1 MRNEQRIRFVLFYLS
16 VTIFLAGLPFIL
28 SFSLGYK
35 FDRRTFKFTK
45 TGLLI
50 IKTQPAGAD
59 IFLDKK
65 LLGEKTPY
73 TVNELLPGTYELKL
87 ELERYYPW
95 TAQVQIEANKL
106 TRFEKIIF
114 FPLRPHIKQLNKD
127 RLSSYWVDEKTKLIY
142 YVNPADNNIYQSNL
156 EGEYY
161 KRVGSFIDIQPPPLK
176 WLLSPDAAKLLY
188 YNNHQIVISYLKP
201 YKEPLSHEPIF
212 IQEYAGNR
220 ITDAFWHSDSYHII
234 VAGDKSIEVW
244 EARPNATP
252 VILSTLNKK
261 GSVAFYDTDTDTL
274 YFSDYE
280 KAADGKFYNN
290 LYRLQLN
297 NRGFALPELMKS
309 KNNE

>member
-16 VTIFLAGLPFIL
+16 VTIFLVGLPFIL

-106 TRFEKIIF
+106 TRFEKIIL
-114 FPLRPHIKQLNKD
+114 FPLRPHIRQLNKD
-127 RLSSYWVDEKTKLIY
+127 RLYYYWVNEKAKLIY
-142 YVNPADNNIYQSNL
+142 YVNPADNGIYQSNL
-156 EGEYY
+156 DGESY
-161 KRVGSFIDIQPPPLK
+161 KKIGSFIDIQPPPLK
-176 WLLSPDAAKLLY
+176 WQLSPDGNKLLY
-188 YNNHQIVISYLKP
+188 HNTHQIAISYLKT
-201 YKEPLSHEPIF
+201 YKEPLDHEPIF
-212 IQEYAGNR
+212 IQEYAGNK
-220 ITDAFWHSDSYHII
+220 ITEAFWHSDSYHII
-234 VAGDKSIEVW
+234 VVGDTSIEVW
-244 EARPNATP
+244 EARPNASP
-252 VILSTLNKK
+252 VALSALNKK
-261 GSVAFYDTDTDTL
+261 GSVAFYDIDTDTL

-290 LYRLQLN
+290 LYRLQFN
-297 NRGFALPELMKS
+297 SRGFALPELIKL
-309 KNNE
+309 KTNE